1 MTASLQYNHLYT
13 DETRVSAIFKK
24 DVPSSEIIQQNDLS
38 AFHRIRLSVMRKLN
52 RKHILTSN

>member
-1 MTASLQYNHLYT
+1 MTALLQYNHLYT
-13 DETRVSAIFKK
+13 DGTRASDILKK

-38 AFHRIRLSVMRKLN
+38 VFHHIRLSVMRKLR